1 MDITTEIAKAKKVAA
16 SATALAARL
25 EQHGHYSTRA
35 MYDLFDFYKA
45 AIDLASDG
53 DFLAQL
59 HILMEELRIDEDG
72 NPLDENREPITR
84 VSFGMHH
91 PDSPSF
97 GAAA

>member
-35 MYDLFDFYKA
+35 MYDLFDLCGA
-45 AIDLASDG
+45 VIGLIEDG
-53 DFLAQL
+53 DCLSQRDT
-59 HILMEELRIDEDG
+59 LMEELWIDEDG
-72 NPLDENREPITR
+72 NALDANREPITR

-97 GAAA
+97 GAVA